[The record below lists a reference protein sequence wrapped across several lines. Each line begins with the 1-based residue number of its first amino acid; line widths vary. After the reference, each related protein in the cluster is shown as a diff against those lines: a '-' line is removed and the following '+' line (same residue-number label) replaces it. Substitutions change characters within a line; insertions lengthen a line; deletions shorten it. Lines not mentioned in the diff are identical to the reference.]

1 MFDKI
6 KEDVRELLTGSNVE
20 NDMRARLHADHDE
33 VARLMS
39 ELLATRDH
47 EIAMR
52 DDLRDQLILAL
63 TVHLRAEEDVV
74 YNALSQRPATAG
86 LTLHSFREHDD
97 IERVMGELR
106 VFDAG
111 DPGFRVCVSRL
122 RDSVTTHVHDEE
134 NEFLP
139 QAEREL
145 GKDHLASLIP
155 MYNARK
161 VEITQELATHSLG
174 SNPSVPPGWDALSES
189 HTQS

>member
-33 VARLMS
+33 VARITS
-39 ELLATRDH
+39 ELLAAADPASQER
-47 EIAMR
+47 
-52 DDLRDQLILAL
+52 LRDQLVNVL
-63 TVHLRAEEDVV
+63 TIHLRAEEDVV

-86 LTLHSFREHDD
+86 LTLHSYREHDD
-97 IERVMGELR
+97 IERLVGELR
-106 VFDAG
+106 LVDPG
-111 DPGFRVCVSRL
+111 DPALRDCVERL
-122 RDSVTTHVHDEE
+122 RDSVTAHVRDEE

-145 GKDHLASLIP
+145 GKEHLASLIP
-155 MYNARK
+155 MFNARR
-161 VEITQELATHSLG
+161 VEIGQELATQSALG
-174 SNPSVPPGWDALSES
+174 SAPSVPPGWDALSES